1 MPVATLTAG
10 STTMA
15 NPAWSDASGFGTVPA
30 ILAVTSGVQAITAG
44 LSQGAATV
52 QTLRFMRAFGGTVG
66 EPSSPLICDATDGTA
81 AEWTSSAST
90 EGRIVHDGTRTVNH
104 QVGTAVGRVDNY
116 HHMGPGVSNLLS
128 GDYRFCKVYGGKFN
142 ANASMGSTSTVIEV
156 YAGSDVTVEFKST
169 ALSVLSV
176 FGGSCVLKRT
186 ATTVNVYGGTLTIDI
201 DSGTTAAV
209 NHFGGTII
217 LVSGGTVTAYIG
229 KAGTLTLNRLR
240 ADTTITTATHGFGLT
255 FTDVS
260 GGGVLT
266 VGTDVRTDESTNRL
280 T

>member
-15 NPAWSDASGFGTVPA
+15 NAAWSDASGFGTSPA
-30 ILAVTSGVQAITAG
+30 ILAVTSGVQTIDAG

-52 QTLRFMRAFGGTVG
+52 QMLKFSRAFGGVVG
-66 EPSSPLICDATDGTA
+66 SPSAPLICDATDGSA
-81 AEWTSSAST
+81 AEWTTAAAT

-116 HHMGPGVSNLLS
+116 QHMGPGTSNLLS

-142 ANASMGSTSTVIEV
+142 VGPSMGSTSTVVEV
-156 YAGSDVTVEFKST
+156 YDGSDAVIEYKST

-176 FGGSCVLKRT
+176 LGGSCVLKRT
-186 ATTVNVYGGTLTIDI
+186 SAAINVYNGTLTVDI
-201 DSGTTAAV
+201 DSGTSAAI

-217 LVSGGTVTAYIG
+217 LISGGTITAYTG
-229 KAGTLTLNRLR
+229 KAGVLVLNRLR
-240 ADTTITTATHGFGLT
+240 ADTTITTATHGFGLKQT
-255 FTDVS
+255 ARG

-266 VGTDVRTDESTNRL
+266 VTTDVRTDDVCQAL
-280 T
+280 

>member
-10 STTMA
+10 SPPMA
-15 NPAWSDASGFGTVPA
+15 NAAWSDASGFGTSPA

-66 EPSSPLICDATDGTA
+66 DPSSPLICDATDGTA

-116 HHMGPGVSNLLS
+116 HHMGPGTSNLLS
-128 GDYRFCKVYGGKFN
+128 GDYRFCKFFAGKVNVN
-142 ANASMGSTSTVIEV
+142 ANMGSTSTVIDV
-156 YAGSDVTVEFKST
+156 YTGNDTVIEYKST
-169 ALSVLSV
+169 ALSVLNV
-176 FGGSCVLKRT
+176 YGGSCVLKRT
-186 ATTVNVYGGTLTIDI
+186 ASTVNVYGGTLTIDI

-209 NHFGGTII
+209 NIFNGTVI
-217 LVSGGTVTAYIG
+217 LVSGGTITAMTG
-229 KAGTLTLNRLR
+229 KSGTLILNRLR

-255 FTDVS
+255 FTDVG

-266 VGTDVRTDESTNRL
+266 VGTDVRLDESTNRL